1 MRPTKQEVVAA
12 LRDALNAELHA
23 VESGAAMARDE
34 ASSAETRSEGKYDT
48 RATEASY
55 LARGQAWRVAE
66 LRQLAAWYQL
76 FDPNLPLN
84 PPTAQVGA
92 LVEVDGPRRE
102 LLFIAPVGGGRIEL
116 HGVSVRVI
124 SPSSPMGEGLLEL
137 EAGDDFEMEGATGP
151 IQFNLLWLG

>member
-1 MRPTKQEVVAA
+1 MRPTKQAVVAV
-12 LRDALNAELHA
+12 LRDALRAELHA
-23 VESGAAMARDE
+23 VESVAAMARDE

-66 LRQLAAWYQL
+66 LRQLTAWYQL
-76 FDPNLPLN
+76 FDPNQPLDT
-84 PPTAQVGA
+84 PTAQVGA

-102 LLFIAPVGGGRIEL
+102 LLFIAPVGGGRIEVD
-116 HGVSVRVI
+116 GVSVRVI

-137 EAGDDFEMEGATGP
+137 EAGDEFELEGPTGP
-151 IQFNLLWLG
+151 IQHSLVWLV